1 VGGSTVPADGNPMES
16 VVQDP
21 CRPSALATSISC
33 NTHGGSLFLL
43 GQMVGVGN
51 ESAEIFGVPVESAVY
66 ARYIGHVRDAIRI
79 SRQGYWQ
86 SDIPSPYR
94 VESRTARLG
103 DAWRTRS
110 FAKVEVVDRAVW
122 IVY

>member
-1 VGGSTVPADGNPMES
+1 MIPVDGNPMES
-16 VVQDP
+16 VAQDS
-21 CRPSALATSISC
+21 CQPSMLATSISC
-33 NTHGGSLFLL
+33 DTHGGSLFLL
-43 GQMVGVGN
+43 GRMVN
-51 ESAEIFGVPVESAVY
+51 ESAEIYGVPVESAVY
-66 ARYIGHVRDAIRI
+66 ARYIAHVRDAIRI